1 MTPEDRSNLEKLLVG
16 QRLIALGLVVDG
28 EPVVGLLPYAVAA
41 DRSAL
46 YVHASRLARHTEGLK
61 AGGRWSGVIHEP
73 DSPETDPLQ
82 VPRLVLEGSVTPLLG
97 GSPEMEEGLRALLS
111 RFPGAAMT
119 LSLPD
124 FTLYRLSLESG
135 RMILGF
141 GRALNL
147 SASHFGALPKT

>member
-1 MTPEDRSNLEKLLVG
+1 MTPEDLANLERLLVG
-16 QRLIALGLVVDG
+16 QRLVALGLVVNG
-28 EPVVGLLPYAVAA
+28 EPVVGLLPNAVAA
-41 DRSAL
+41 DRSAI
-46 YVHASRLARHTEGLK
+46 YVHASRLARHSEGLQPG
-61 AGGRWSGVIHEP
+61 ARWSGAIHEP

-82 VPRLVLEGSVTPLLG
+82 VARLVLEGSVTPLLG
-97 GSPEMEEGLRALLS
+97 GSPELESGIGTFLS

-124 FTLYRLSLESG
+124 FTLYRLSLEGG

-147 SASHFGALPKT
+147 SASHFGLLAKG